1 MMIREFREFIMRGNV
16 IDLAVGII
24 IGAAFTAVVTS
35 FVNDLVMPIIGVVTA
50 GIDFSSIVVT
60 LRAASGDTPAVTINI
75 GMFINAILTFLITA
89 FAVFLLVKA
98 ANEARR
104 RMVKQKEVEAAA
116 APPGT
121 DEKILATL
129 ERIDGT
135 LQRIDAKGLPA
146 TSGD

>member
-35 FVNDLVMPIIGVVTA
+35 FVNDLVMPVIGIVTA
-50 GIDFSSIVVT
+50 GIDFSNVVIT
-60 LRAASGDTPAVTINI
+60 LREASGETPAVTIGI
-75 GMFINAILTFLITA
+75 GLFINAIITFLITA
-89 FAVFLLVKA
+89 LAVFLLVKA
-98 ANEARR
+98 VNEARR
-104 RMVKQKEVEAAA
+104 RMERKKEVEAAA

-129 ERIDGT
+129 ERIDAT
-135 LQRIDAKGLPA
+135 LQRIDTKGLPA